1 MLDLIPIDDD
11 ERLCQPDIFFQMIMF
26 FPDVFQ
32 RILSYTDI
40 SDSGALMLVN
50 TELRDFISSNV
61 SLIYGWI
68 SRNLSRIGI
77 TLDLRHTSLQFLSIL
92 KYIDLTTGVKKYL
105 DRNTLIILLPF
116 TNEYYFIDVS
126 TKNGFRKNS
135 NLVEEGTFSLSYNE
149 IGRDFSD
156 ISWMNPGE
164 IKLSSGSSK
173 RLIGNGFDGE
183 IYRRKKV
190 GFGTEYYSVRSFGS
204 FQHIYTG
211 NFREDMKFGN
221 GVLEIKLEND
231 IILYGFWNSNK
242 IQTLHGFRIY
252 RFMEYKDLILDNFKG
267 NTSEFDRMYSLT
279 LDGPGIFQLR
289 AGYPVI
295 HGVWRHGRLI
305 NFVDPITA
313 NFCTRGQYIISG
325 TDVFYCVDCSV
336 IVCKNCHLTLHRK
349 HFGVIRWS
357 QEIAPDCEGK

>member
-68 SRNLSRIGI
+68 SRSLSRIGI
-77 TLDLRHTSLQFLSIL
+77 TLDLRHARLQFLSIL
-92 KYIDLTTGVKKYL
+92 KYIDLTSIGVKKYL
-105 DRNTLIILLPF
+105 DIHRNTFVILLPF

-126 TKNGFRKNS
+126 TKNGFRKNY
-135 NLVEEGTFSLSYNE
+135 NLIEEGTFSLNE
-149 IGRDFSD
+149 LGRDS
-156 ISWMNPGE
+156 S

-173 RLIGNGFDGE
+173 RLIGNGFDGN
-183 IYRRKKV
+183 IYRRRKV
-190 GFGTEYYSVRSFGS
+190 GFGKEYYSVRSF
-204 FQHIYTG
+204 QHIYTG
-211 NFREDMKFGN
+211 TFREDMKFGN
-221 GVLEIKLEND
+221 GVLEIEND
-231 IILYGFWNSNK
+231 IILDGFWNSNK
-242 IQTLHGFRIY
+242 IQTLRRFRIY

-267 NTSEFDRMYSLT
+267 ISEFDRMYSLT

-313 NFCTRGQYIISG
+313 NFCTRRREYIISG

-357 QEIAPDCEGK
+357 QEIAPNCEDEGKVLW